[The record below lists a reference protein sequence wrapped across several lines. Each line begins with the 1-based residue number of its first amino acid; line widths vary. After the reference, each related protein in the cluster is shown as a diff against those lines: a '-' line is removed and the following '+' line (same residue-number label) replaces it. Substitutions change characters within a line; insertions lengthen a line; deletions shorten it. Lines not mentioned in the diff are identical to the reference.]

1 MIDLRSDTVT
11 KLSHGML
18 KVMMEANVGDGIFKE
33 DHKKK
38 AKEIRLELNNMAL
51 IKRVEPIET
60 NVVIFELKT
69 VVH

>member
-18 KVMMEANVGDGIFKE
+18 KVMMEANVGDVIFKE

-38 AKEIRLELNNMAL
+38 
-51 IKRVEPIET
+51 
-60 NVVIFELKT
+60 LKK
-69 VVH
+69 

>member
-1 MIDLRSDTVT
+1 MMIDLRSDTVT

-18 KVMMEANVGDGIFKE
+18 KVMMEANVADGIFKE
-33 DHKKK
+33 DHKK

>member
-38 AKEIRLELNNMAL
+38 
-51 IKRVEPIET
+51 
-60 NVVIFELKT
+60 LKK
-69 VVH
+69 